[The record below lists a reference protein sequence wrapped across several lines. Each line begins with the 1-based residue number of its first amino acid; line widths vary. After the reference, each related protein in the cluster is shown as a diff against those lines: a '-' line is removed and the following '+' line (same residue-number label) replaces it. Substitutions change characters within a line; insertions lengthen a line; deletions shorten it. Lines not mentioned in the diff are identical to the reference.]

1 MRKHYILLFFLLINS
16 LVVLAQRDNI
26 VYDDSIYQENIHSIQ
41 FHINGLVL
49 TQPIVDMTTR
59 ATLRLGFDDLGED
72 VRSYYYT
79 IIHCNSDWTPSEL
92 TTLEYIDGFD
102 EEEIRDPQFSFNTLT
117 EYTHY
122 ELRIPNRYMR
132 WTKSGNYIL
141 LVYDEDKAP
150 VFSRR
155 FLVVEPLVKIAHQ
168 MTRPAAMDKFRTH
181 QEFDFSVSFEG
192 LQVKEP
198 KRELKATILQN
209 GRWDT
214 AIKDV
219 PPYFLY
225 DGEVVYDYQDKI
237 TFPAGREYRFVD
249 LRTLQ
254 YEAEGVLSI
263 EEFKDIYEVTL
274 YTDPVRNNESYS
286 FLRDANGHFTI
297 ENLHRSNDTLES
309 DYAMV
314 LFSLKKS
321 VQFKDAEVYLYGK
334 MTDWKIQ
341 DTYKMTYNKE
351 TGYYLVDV
359 LLKQGYYNYAFALVS
374 NKDKNVTF
382 SETEGNWHETEN
394 DYTVLIY
401 YRSFGDRY
409 DRLVGTYTFN
419 SFTGN

>member
-1 MRKHYILLFFLLINS
+1 MTKHYLLFLLFLINS
-16 LVVLAQRDNI
+16 VVALAQWDNL
-26 VYDDSIYQENIHSIQ
+26 VYDDTIYQEDIHSIQ

-49 TQPIVDMTTR
+49 TQPIIELNSR
-59 ATLRLGFDDLGED
+59 ATLRLGFDDLGENINT
-72 VRSYYYT
+72 YYYT
-79 IIHCNSDWTPSEL
+79 IRHCDSDWTPSEL
-92 TTLEYIDGFD
+92 TTLEYINGFE
-102 EEEIRDPQFSFNTLT
+102 EEEIRDPEFSFNTLT

-122 ELRIPNRYMR
+122 ELQIPNRNMS
-132 WTKSGNYIL
+132 WTKSGNYVL
-141 LVYDEDKAP
+141 VVYDEDKNL
-150 VFSRR
+150 VLTRR

-168 MTRPAAMDKFRTH
+168 MTRPVVMKKFRTH
-181 QEFDFSVSFEG
+181 QEFDFRVSFEG

-225 DGEVVYDYQDKI
+225 DGEVVFDYQDKI
-237 TFPAGREYRFVD
+237 VFPAGREYRFID
-249 LRTLQ
+249 LRTFQ
-254 YEAEGVLSI
+254 YKAEGVLSI
-263 EEFKDIYEVTL
+263 EEFQDIYEVTL
-274 YTDPVRNNESYS
+274 YTDAVRNNESYS

-297 ENLHRSNDTLES
+297 ENLHRNNNDLES

-321 VQFKDAEVYLYGK
+321 VQYKDADVYLYGK

-341 DTYKMTYNKE
+341 DAYKMNYNE
-351 TGYYLVDV
+351 ESGYYLADV

-374 NKDKNVTF
+374 KKDKSVSF
-382 SETEGNWHETEN
+382 DLTEGNWHETEN
-394 DYTVLIY
+394 NYTILVY

>member
-1 MRKHYILLFFLLINS
+1 MNRP
-16 LVVLAQRDNI
+16 VV
-26 VYDDSIYQENIHSIQ
+26 
-41 FHINGLVL
+41 
-49 TQPIVDMTTR
+49 M
-59 ATLRLGFDDLGED
+59 
-72 VRSYYYT
+72 
-79 IIHCNSDWTPSEL
+79 
-92 TTLEYIDGFD
+92 
-102 EEEIRDPQFSFNTLT
+102 
-117 EYTHY
+117 
-122 ELRIPNRYMR
+122 
-132 WTKSGNYIL
+132 K
-141 LVYDEDKAP
+141 
-150 VFSRR
+150 
-155 FLVVEPLVKIAHQ
+155 
-168 MTRPAAMDKFRTH
+168 KFRSH

-225 DGEVVYDYQDKI
+225 DREVVFDYQDKI
-237 TFPAGREYRFVD
+237 VFPAGREYRFVD
-249 LRTLQ
+249 LRTFL

-263 EEFKDIYEVTL
+263 EEFQDIYEVTL
-274 YTDPVRNNESYS
+274 YTDKVRNNEAYS
-286 FLRDANGHFTI
+286 FLRDANGQFTI
-297 ENLHRSNDTLES
+297 ENLNRNNDQLES

-341 DTYKMTYNKE
+341 DTYKMTYNE
-351 TGYYLVDV
+351 ESGYYLADV
-359 LLKQGYYNYAFALVS
+359 LLKQGYYNYAYAVVS
-374 NKDKNVTF
+374 NKDKSVTF
-382 SETEGNWHETEN
+382 DLTEGNWHETEN
-394 DYTVLIY
+394 NYTVLIY